1 MPAIERPVSSAF
13 GNTFTGSLVSSA
25 MFTESSKP
33 TIAKNASDV
42 AAVTAMK
49 AFLSVAVSNATT
61 REKSTS
67 APPPVKA
74 HKPTMM
80 TSNRPVISMMVSPTL
95 SFTLS
100 PTPRKFTAAS
110 IAMNSSATMTIP
122 ALPQSRSKAVLK
134 LAAKNR
140 DAVDAEVMPEHITTN
155 ATRNVTNCTPNAL
168 CAYSAAPAACGY
180 LVTSSR

>member
-1 MPAIERPVSSAF
+1 M

-33 TIAKNASDV
+33 TIAKNANDV

-67 APPPVKA
+67 APPPVNA
-74 HKPTMM
+74 QRPTMI
-80 TSNRPVISMMVSPTL
+80 TSIRPVISTMVSATL
-95 SFTLS
+95 SLTLS

-110 IAMNSSATMTIP
+110 IAMNSSATAATTN
-122 ALPQSRSKAVLK
+122 LPQSRSNAVEK

-140 DAVDAEVMPEHITTN
+140 EAVDAEVMPEHITMK
-155 ATRNVTNCTPNAL
+155 ATRKVTNCTPKAL
-168 CAYSAAPAACGY
+168 CA
-180 LVTSSR
+180 

>member
-1 MPAIERPVSSAF
+1 
-13 GNTFTGSLVSSA
+13 

-42 AAVTAMK
+42 AAVTARN
-49 AFLSVAVSNATT
+49 AFLSAAVSNATT

-67 APPPVKA
+67 APPVNA
-74 HKPTMM
+74 HNPTSI
-80 TSNRPVISMMVSPTL
+80 TISRPLISMIVSATL

-100 PTPRKFTAAS
+100 PTPRRLTAAS

-122 ALPQSRSKAVLK
+122 ALPQSRSNAVSK
-134 LAAKNR
+134 FAAKNR
-140 DAVDAEVMPEHITTN
+140 DAVEADVMPEHITTN
-155 ATRNVTNCTPNAL
+155 ATRNVTNWIPKAL